1 MKNTLPM
8 SLVLALSLWTA
19 GAAMANGTAVVT
31 GEKLDSGLGQLP
43 HYSTWAD
50 RSGHA
55 VVAVR
60 VPGESL
66 DQGLGE
72 LPHFSRWVDKSG
84 ADPMGLKLAK
94 R

>member
-8 SLVLALSLWTA
+8 SLVLALGLWTA
-19 GAAMANGTAVVT
+19 GAALASGAAAIT

-43 HYSTWAD
+43 HFSTWVD
-50 RSGHA
+50 RSGRA
-55 VVAVR
+55 VVAAR

-72 LPHFSRWVDKSG
+72 LPHFSRWVDKRG
-84 ADPMGLKLAK
+84 ADPMGLKVAK

>member
-19 GAAMANGTAVVT
+19 GAAMANGTAAVT

-50 RSGHA
+50 RSGRA

-72 LPHFSRWVDKSG
+72 LPHFSRWVDMSG